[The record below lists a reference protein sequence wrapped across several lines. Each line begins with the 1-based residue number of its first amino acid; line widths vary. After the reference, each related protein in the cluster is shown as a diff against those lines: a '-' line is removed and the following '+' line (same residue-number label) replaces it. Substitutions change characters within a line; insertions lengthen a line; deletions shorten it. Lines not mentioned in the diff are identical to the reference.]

1 MIEDNRVLKTE
12 KPRIQELDLLKA
24 LAIIAMIICHCVEV
38 LGEHRIGYESEFLY
52 FFGFSVLGDFVA
64 VAHAFMFAMGV
75 AIIWTGKDDPR
86 HLIKR
91 GVRLYIMAFILNFFR
106 YGIYAII
113 DGLIEGQFHE
123 DTVYALVVQDIFH
136 FAGLALILTGFL
148 KYLKLKDTT
157 ILAIAVVMSAIG
169 GPLAFVFNES
179 PVLNYL
185 LGHLIVTTEE
195 ESCFAL
201 LNWYVFVASGLVFA
215 RLLKKAE
222 DKDSFYRRL
231 LYVAGPIVAVYI
243 VLNCIFGSH
252 FLSKKG
258 WYYAASLPESVGLLS
273 IDLSLMAAF
282 HFLLKKTDAARL
294 TVFFNMGRNLTKI
307 YIIQWCII
315 GFVDSIF
322 CYLLEIVFPYWF
334 IYLFGCL
341 LVILSSWIAGKLGRR
356 YGEWLKQG

>member
-1 MIEDNRVLKTE
+1 MADDIEIRKIE

-38 LGEHRIGYESEFLY
+38 LGEHRIGYENDFLY
-52 FFGFSVLGDFVA
+52 FLGYSVLGDYVA

-86 HLIKR
+86 HLIRR
-91 GVRLYIMAFILNFFR
+91 GVRIYIMAFVLNFFR

-136 FAGLALILTGFL
+136 FAGLALIFTGFL
-148 KYLKLKDTT
+148 KYLKLKDMT

-169 GPLAFVFNES
+169 GPLAFVFDKS

-185 LGHLIVTTEE
+185 LGHLIVTTER

-201 LNWYVFVASGLVFA
+201 LNWYVFVAFGMLFA
-215 RLLKKAE
+215 RLLEKSE
-222 DKDSFYRRL
+222 DQDTFYRRL
-231 LYVAGPIVAVYI
+231 LCVAGPIAAVYI
-243 VLNCIFGSH
+243 ILTCIFGSH
-252 FLSKKG
+252 FLSKNG
-258 WYYAASLPESVGLLS
+258 WYYAASFPESVGLLS
-273 IDLSLMAAF
+273 IDFSLMAAF
-282 HFLLKKTDAARL
+282 HFLINKADAPRL
-294 TVFFNMGRNLTKI
+294 TVFFGMGRNLTKI
-307 YIIQWCII
+307 YIIHWCIL

-334 IYLFGCL
+334 MYLFGIV
-341 LVILSSWIAGKLGRR
+341 LVVLSSWIAVKWKRR
-356 YGEWLKQG
+356 LATQG

>member
-1 MIEDNRVLKTE
+1 MNEDNRILEPE

-38 LGEHRIGYESEFLY
+38 LGEHRIGYENEFLY
-52 FFGFSVLGDFVA
+52 FFGFSVLGDYVA

-75 AIIWTGKDDPR
+75 AIIFTGKDNPR

-106 YGIYAII
+106 YGIYAIV

-136 FAGLALILTGFL
+136 FAGLALILTGLL
-148 KYLKLKDTT
+148 KYLRLKDNT
-157 ILAIAVVMSAIG
+157 ILVIAVIMSAIG
-169 GPLAFVFNES
+169 GPLAFVFNKS
-179 PVLNYL
+179 PVLNYI
-185 LGHLIVTTEE
+185 LGHLLVTTEE

-201 LNWYVFVASGLVFA
+201 LDWYVFVASGLVFA
-215 RLLKKAE
+215 RFLERAE
-222 DKDSFYRRL
+222 DKDTFYRCL
-231 LYVAGPIVAVYI
+231 LCVAGPIAAVYI
-243 VLNCIFGSH
+243 VLNCIFGNH
-252 FLSKKG
+252 FLSKYG
-258 WYYAASLPESVGLLS
+258 WYYATSIPESLGLLS

-282 HFLLKKTDAARL
+282 HFLLKKSDAKRFV
-294 TVFFNMGRNLTKI
+294 VFCGMGRNLTKI
-307 YIIQWCII
+307 YIIHWCLL

-334 IYLFGCL
+334 MYLFGVL
-341 LVILSSWIAGKLGRR
+341 LVFVSGWIAGKWGRR
-356 YGEWLKQG
+356 FAEWLR

>member
-1 MIEDNRVLKTE
+1 MAEDIEIRKIE

-38 LGEHRIGYESEFLY
+38 LGEHRIGYESDFLY
-52 FFGFSVLGDFVA
+52 FFGFSVLGDYVA

-106 YGIYAII
+106 YGIYAIV

-136 FAGLALILTGFL
+136 FAGLALILTGLL
-148 KYLKLKDTT
+148 KYLKLKDNT
-157 ILAIAVVMSAIG
+157 ILVIAVIMSAIG
-169 GPLAFVFNES
+169 GPLAFVFDKS
-179 PVLNYL
+179 PVLNYI
-185 LGHLIVTTEE
+185 LGHLLVTTEE

-215 RLLKKAE
+215 RFLERAE
-222 DKDSFYRRL
+222 DRDTFYRHL
-231 LYVAGPIVAVYI
+231 LCVAGPIAAIYI
-243 VLNCIFGSH
+243 ALTCMFGNH
-252 FLSKKG
+252 FLSKYG
-258 WYYAASLPESVGLLS
+258 WYYATTIPESLGLLS

-282 HFLLKKTDAARL
+282 HFLLKKSESKRFV
-294 TVFFNMGRNLTKI
+294 VFCDMGRNLTKI
-307 YIIQWCII
+307 YIIHWCIL

-334 IYLFGCL
+334 MYLFGVL
-341 LVILSSWIAGKLGRR
+341 LVFVSSWIAGKWKRR
-356 YGEWLKQG
+356 LATQG